1 MFPKKGH
8 PMPIDLHLHSTHSD
22 GTLTPAEIIARAK
35 SLGLTA
41 VALTDHNTVSGV
53 PTFLSEAEK
62 QGVPAV
68 AGTELSTVYKGKE
81 IHLLG
86 LFIPS
91 EAFPAVTTLTEDY
104 LTRKEQSNRDLVARL
119 AADGYRVDYDT
130 IREAT
135 PDGNVNRALIAKA
148 LLAGGYVPSV
158 KAAFD
163 TLLGEDMGYYIPPE
177 RLDLFAAIRF
187 LRSIHA
193 VPVWAHPLQY
203 IDEATVREAL
213 PTAVEAGLVGMEVM
227 HSSYDEATVT
237 AAKAL
242 ADEFGLLYS
251 GGSDFHGAVKPD
263 VQMGVGDRE
272 GAMTNI
278 PDEYYEK
285 LRKRAEKL

>member
-1 MFPKKGH
+1 
-8 PMPIDLHLHSTHSD
+8 MPIDLHLHSTHSD
-22 GTLTPAEIIARAK
+22 GTLTPAEIIAAAK
-35 SLGLTA
+35 SLGLSA

-53 PTFLSEAEK
+53 PAFLSEAAR
-62 QGVPAV
+62 QGVTAV

-130 IREAT
+130 IRNAT
-135 PDGNVNRALIAKA
+135 PDGNINRALIAKA

-163 TLLGEDMGYYIPPE
+163 TLLGEGMGYYIPPE
-177 RLDLFAAIRF
+177 RLDLFTAIRF

-193 VPVWAHPLQY
+193 LPVWAHPLQY

-213 PTAVEAGLVGMEVM
+213 PAAVEAGLVGMEVM

-251 GGSDFHGAVKPD
+251 GGSDFHGSVKPD
-263 VQMGVGDRE
+263 VYMGIGNRE
-272 GAMTNI
+272 GTEPNI
-278 PDEYYEK
+278 PDEYYES
-285 LRKRAEKL
+285 LRERAEKH

>member
-1 MFPKKGH
+1 
-8 PMPIDLHLHSTHSD
+8 MPIDLHLHSTHSD

-62 QGVPAV
+62 QGVTAV

-86 LFIPS
+86 LFIPE

-130 IREAT
+130 IRNAT
-135 PDGNVNRALIAKA
+135 PDGNINRALIAKA

-163 TLLGEDMGYYIPPE
+163 TLLGEGMGYYIPPE

-213 PTAVEAGLVGMEVM
+213 PVAVEAGLAGMEVM
-227 HSSYDEATVT
+227 HSSYDEATAT

-263 VQMGVGDRE
+263 VQMGVGNRE
-272 GAMTNI
+272 GAMPNI

>member
-1 MFPKKGH
+1 MVK
-8 PMPIDLHLHSTHSD
+8 
-22 GTLTPAEIIARAK
+22 AA
-35 SLGLTA
+35 GLSA

-53 PTFLSEAEK
+53 PAFMAEAEK

-68 AGTELSTVYKGKE
+68 AGTELSTVYKEKE

-86 LFIPS
+86 LFIPT

-130 IREAT
+130 IRNAT

-163 TLLGEDMGYYIPPE
+163 TLLGEGMGYYIPPE
-177 RLDLFAAIRF
+177 RLDLFTAIRF

-213 PTAVEAGLVGMEVM
+213 PKAVEAGLVGMEVM

-251 GGSDFHGAVKPD
+251 GGSDFHGSVKPD
-263 VQMGVGDRE
+263 VQMGVGNRE
-272 GAMTNI
+272 GTVPNI

-285 LRKRAEKL
+285 LRERAQKL

>member
-1 MFPKKGH
+1 
-8 PMPIDLHLHSTHSD
+8 MPIDLHLHSTHSD
-22 GTLTPAEIIARAK
+22 GTLTPAEIIAAAK
-35 SLGLTA
+35 SLGLSA

-53 PTFLSEAEK
+53 PAFLSEAAR

-119 AADGYRVDYDT
+119 AADGYKVDYEA
-130 IREAT
+130 IRAST

-158 KAAFD
+158 KAAFA
-163 TLLGEDMGYYIPPE
+163 TLLGEGMGYYTPPS
-177 RLDLFAAIRF
+177 RPDFFDTIRF

-193 VPVWAHPLQY
+193 LPVWAHPLQY

-213 PTAVEAGLVGMEVM
+213 PEAMEAGLVGMEVM
-227 HSSYDEATVT
+227 HSSYDEAVTVR
-237 AAKAL
+237 AKAL

-251 GGSDFHGAVKPD
+251 GGSDFHGSVKPD
-263 VQMGVGDRE
+263 VQMGVGNRE
-272 GAMTNI
+272 GTEPNI
-278 PDEYYEK
+278 PDEYYER
-285 LRKRAEKL
+285 LRERAEKH

>member
-1 MFPKKGH
+1 
-8 PMPIDLHLHSTHSD
+8 MPIDLHLHSTHSD

-119 AADGYRVDYDT
+119 ATDGYRVDYDT

-158 KAAFD
+158 KAAFN
-163 TLLGEDMGYYIPPE
+163 TLLGEGMGYYIPPE
-177 RLDLFAAIRF
+177 RLDLFVAIRF

-213 PTAVEAGLVGMEVM
+213 PAAVEAGLVGMEVM

-263 VQMGVGDRE
+263 VQMGVGNRE
-272 GAMTNI
+272 GAMPNI

>member
-1 MFPKKGH
+1 
-8 PMPIDLHLHSTHSD
+8 MPIDLHLHSTHSD
-22 GTLTPAEIIARAK
+22 GTLTPAEIVAKAK

-41 VALTDHNTVSGV
+41 VSLTDHNTVSGV
-53 PTFLSEAEK
+53 PAFLEEAHRH
-62 QGVPAV
+62 GVTAV

-81 IHLLG
+81 VHLLG
-86 LFIPS
+86 LFIPE
-91 EAFPAVTTLTEDY
+91 EAFPAVTALTEDY

-130 IREAT
+130 IRNAT

-158 KAAFD
+158 KAAFN
-163 TLLGEDMGYYIPPE
+163 TLLGEGMGYYIPPE
-177 RLDLFAAIRF
+177 RLDLFTAIRF

-203 IDEATVREAL
+203 IEETTVREAL
-213 PTAVEAGLVGMEVM
+213 PKAVEAGLVGMEVM
-227 HSSYDEATVT
+227 HSSYDEAT
-237 AAKAL
+237 AARAKAF

-251 GGSDFHGAVKPD
+251 GGSDFHGTVKPD
-263 VQMGVGDRE
+263 VQMGVGNRE
-272 GAMTNI
+272 GAMPNI

-285 LRKRAEKL
+285 LRKRAEKH

>member
-1 MFPKKGH
+1 
-8 PMPIDLHLHSTHSD
+8 MPIDLHLHSTHSD
-22 GTLTPAEIIARAK
+22 GTLTPAEIIAAAK
-35 SLGLTA
+35 SLGLSA

-53 PTFLSEAEK
+53 PAFLSEAAR
-62 QGVPAV
+62 QGVTAV

-130 IREAT
+130 IRNAT
-135 PDGNVNRALIAKA
+135 PDGNINRALIAKA

-158 KAAFD
+158 KAAFH
-163 TLLGEDMGYYIPPE
+163 TLLGEGMGYYTPPTRPDFFE
-177 RLDLFAAIRF
+177 TIRF
-187 LRSIHA
+187 LRSIRA
-193 VPVWAHPLQY
+193 LPVWAHPLQY

-213 PTAVEAGLVGMEVM
+213 PAAVEAGLVGMEVM
-227 HSSYDEATVT
+227 HSSYDEAVTVR
-237 AAKAL
+237 AKAL

-263 VQMGVGDRE
+263 VQMGVGNRE
-272 GAMTNI
+272 GTEPNI
-278 PDEYYEK
+278 PDEYYES
-285 LRKRAEKL
+285 LRERAEKH

>member
-1 MFPKKGH
+1 
-8 PMPIDLHLHSTHSD
+8 MPIDLHLHSTHSD
-22 GTLTPAEIIARAK
+22 GTLPPAALIQRIK
-35 SLGLTA
+35 SAGLSA
-41 VALTDHNTVSGV
+41 AALTDHNTVSGV
-53 PTFLSEAEK
+53 PAFLEEAHR
-62 QGVPAV
+62 QGVTAV
-68 AGTELSTVYKGKE
+68 TGVELSTVRDGRE
-81 IHLLG
+81 LHLLG
-86 LFIPS
+86 LFIPPEHLS
-91 EAFPAVTTLTEDY
+91 DVTALTEDY
-104 LTRKEQSNRDLVARL
+104 LIRKEQSNRDLVARL

-135 PDGNVNRALIAKA
+135 PDGNINRALIAKA

-163 TLLGEDMGYYIPPE
+163 TLLGEGMGYYIPPE
-177 RLDLFAAIRF
+177 RLDLFTAIRF
-187 LRSIHA
+187 MRSIHA

-203 IDEATVREAL
+203 IEETTVREAL
-213 PTAVEAGLVGMEVM
+213 PAAVEAGLVGMEVM

-251 GGSDFHGAVKPD
+251 GGSDFHGSVKPD
-263 VQMGVGDRE
+263 VQMGVGNRE
-272 GAMTNI
+272 GTAPNI